1 MRKPKVYTTGVL
13 RRHPDTVTATVNLM
27 NFCSTA
33 DIWVEVWN
41 WSSYTNPQRIPVL
54 IGDNDEVHFPYCLRP
69 KSLAVM
75 YAPLQ
80 EVTFYEVRVVHA
92 AGNNLIANT
101 FGRNLDLEA
110 QEGNTVLDS
119 QFMTVD
125 LDCFGQAPE

>member
-13 RRHPDTVTATVNLM
+13 RRQPDTVTATVNLM

-33 DIWVEVWN
+33 DIWVEVWD
-41 WSSYTNPQRIPVL
+41 WSSYINPQRITVL

-92 AGNNLIANT
+92 AGNNLIANA

-119 QFMTVD
+119 QFVTVD